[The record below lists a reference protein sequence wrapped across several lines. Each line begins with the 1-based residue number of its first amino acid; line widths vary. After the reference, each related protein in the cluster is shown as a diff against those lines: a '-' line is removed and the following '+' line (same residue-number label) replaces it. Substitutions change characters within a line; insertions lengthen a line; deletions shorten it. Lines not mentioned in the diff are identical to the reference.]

1 MASIN
6 GTLGN
11 DNLIGTPETDSI
23 FGDLGDD
30 TLIGSDD
37 DEFVFNNVIDVL
49 VFDSGVYVYS
59 SDGFDIIKNFS
70 RLSGED
76 DSVISIDPV
85 NHNYNHVNINT
96 SPGGGGAVNAFGFS
110 WTKYAGTTG
119 SDTIQGTSADEIIY
133 GLEGNDVLYGNGG
146 YNMLYGEPGND
157 SLYGGGNGNRVYGGL
172 GNDYL
177 NGGDNGG
184 NVLYGEEGD
193 DILEGDG
200 GLDVLIGGTG
210 NDTYIIFVFGSEGN
224 VVIDQFANQTRIF
237 QITEYLNEG
246 TDTVESSFSYKL
258 GDNLE
263 NLVLTGSSDINGI
276 GNALDNQI
284 EGNVGHNFLIG
295 DDGNDRLLG
304 YGDYDILVGGAG
316 NDTLL
321 GGAGNDFLNGGFG
334 NDFLNGGSGSDFLNG
349 GIGNNT
355 LTGDAGADTFVF
367 NFRSEGIDIIKD
379 FSYLHSDKIQISTI
393 GFGATCINE
402 FSYNC
407 NTGVLSFQGTQFAT
421 LENKP
426 NFIPTFDIELVS
438 ESLTSSIS

>member
-6 GTLGN
+6 GTFGN
-11 DNLIGTPETDSI
+11 DILIGTPETDSI

-30 TLIGSDD
+30 TLIGGDD

-76 DSVISIDPV
+76 DNVISIDPV
-85 NHNYNHVNINT
+85 NNKYTYVSINT
-96 SPGGGGAVNAFGFS
+96 SLSVRNTDVVSPGKIES
-110 WTKYAGTTG
+110 IDGTTG

-146 YNMLYGEPGND
+146 YDILYGEPGND
-157 SLYGGGNGNRVYGGL
+157 SLYGGGNANRLYGGL

-184 NVLYGEEGD
+184 NVLYGEKGD

-200 GLDVLIGGTG
+200 GLDVLIGGIG

-224 VVIDQFANQTRIF
+224 VVINQFANQTRIF

-263 NLVLTGSSDINGI
+263 NLVLTGSEDINGI
-276 GNALDNQI
+276 GNALDNRI
-284 EGNVGHNFLIG
+284 EGNAGYNFLVG
-295 DDGNDRLLG
+295 DDGNDHLLG

-316 NDTLL
+316 NDTLV
-321 GGAGNDFLNGGFG
+321 GGAG

-349 GIGNNT
+349 GTGNNT

-367 NFRSEGIDIIKD
+367 NFKSEGIDIIKD
-379 FSYLHSDKIQISTI
+379 FSYLESDKIQTSTI
-393 GFGATCINE
+393 GFGATSTNE
-402 FSYNC
+402 FSYDSK
-407 NTGVLSFQGTQFAT
+407 TGALSFQQG
-421 LENKP
+421 KR
-426 NFIPTFDIELVS
+426 I
-438 ESLTSSIS
+438 